1 MGKAVSR
8 STKLMRDGS
17 AIHPSFD
24 FVFDEKL
31 HGPELNSRL
40 KLPANLSPAIKA
52 RLLALIKKYFCCFI
66 KANVPITI
74 NDYECHIDTGDA
86 APIVAKNIRFG
97 IHETPIMQRAIDGL
111 LQKKPNCP

>member
-52 RLLALIKKYFCCFI
+52 RLLALIKSTF
-66 KANVPITI
+66 
-74 NDYECHIDTGDA
+74 A
-86 APIVAKNIRFG
+86 ASSKPMFQSLLM
-97 IHETPIMQRAIDGL
+97 IMNAIL
-111 LQKKPNCP
+111 TLATLHQ